1 MPKQGQFAKSV
12 RQKKLNDFKVKRH
25 DQGAV
30 IDETQLTDFLTVRF
44 ALTIKKKLP
53 SVQRE
58 SAQRLLQEI
67 APRLRNQDGRLA
79 DLMAELI
86 VEFNAKTPW
95 QFFWQISDFWPVL
108 QKFLQKEVPAV
119 PLSRR
124 ILIRQVL
131 SQTELE
137 RMLGQALT
145 QKTAAA
151 MLLGQGQ
158 AEAAK
163 INQLSGLLMADL
175 YQETHLNWQKVRQ
188 LLAPFAFSIDEE
200 LDETTRQ
207 WLRDLTAL

>member
-1 MPKQGQFAKSV
+1 
-12 RQKKLNDFKVKRH
+12 
-25 DQGAV
+25 
-30 IDETQLTDFLTVRF
+30 
-44 ALTIKKKLP
+44 
-53 SVQRE
+53 
-58 SAQRLLQEI
+58 
-67 APRLRNQDGRLA
+67 
-79 DLMAELI
+79 MAELI
-86 VEFNAKTPW
+86 VELNAKTPW

-119 PLSRR
+119 PLSQR